1 MDNYL
6 KKHLSSSK
14 LEQGLEQLKRGI
26 PVQYIIGD
34 VNFLGLT
41 IKVNSNVLIPRFETE
56 ELVYKTINY
65 LKNFKKPLKIL
76 DLGTGSG
83 CIAIALAKKL
93 NTNVHAVDISK
104 KALKVAKENSH
115 LNEVCIKFYLG
126 NMFEPLNE
134 KYDCIISNPP
144 YLRKDEKL
152 EKIVKKNEPA
162 IALFAKNNGLEFYE
176 LILKDAFK
184 YLNKEFLIALE
195 IGFEQGKHVK
205 SIAKKYFPDAFIRV
219 EKDMQKRDR
228 FVFIFNKKL
237 KSIV

>member
-6 KKHLSSSK
+6 KKHISSSK
-14 LEQGLEQLKRGI
+14 LKQGLEQLKQGI

-34 VNFLGLT
+34 VNFFGLT

-65 LKNFKKPLKIL
+65 LKKFNNPLKIL

-83 CIAIALAKKL
+83 CIAITLAKKL
-93 NTNVHAVDISK
+93 KANVHAVDISK
-104 KALKVAKENSH
+104 EALKVAKKNSN
-115 LNEVCIKFYLG
+115 LNNVQVKLYLG
-126 NMFEPLNE
+126 NMFEPINE

-144 YLRKDEKL
+144 YLRRDEKIK
-152 EKIVKKNEPA
+152 KIVKKNEPP

-176 LILKDAFK
+176 IILKDSFK

-195 IGFEQGKHVK
+195 IGFEQGKQVK
-205 SIAKKYFPDAFIRV
+205 NIAKKYFPNAFIKI

-228 FVFIFNKKL
+228 FVFIFNKKM
-237 KSIV
+237 I